1 MQIDTHVRYKH
12 IYIYMREIPLGSI
25 CRFGFL
31 YIYYINNSD
40 NLHNLNGGLDL
51 NYLNYFLGFK

>member
-1 MQIDTHVRYKH
+1 MEGVY

-31 YIYYINNSD
+31 YIHIYYVNNSN
-40 NLHNLNGGLDL
+40 NLNNVNGGLDL
-51 NYLNYFLGFK
+51 NYVNYFLGFT